1 MPWRSATYMGSGN
14 RAAIFRWHKAIFR
27 PVRSLRSGEND
38 EESSSMIQ
46 SYSGSE
52 ILQMAVEI
60 EEKGKAFHEGV
71 FAGVKDKKTRSVFRY
86 LADEEVKHKALF
98 QKMLRSADSESFS
111 GPYDPTEMMLYF
123 RSLVEQKIFPDA
135 ADPRSAAGALD
146 DPRVAVRIALSLEK
160 DALLFFHEMLSVTAA
175 RDRDLVDRII
185 AEERDH
191 IRRILA
197 LKAELGI

>member
-1 MPWRSATYMGSGN
+1 MTP
-14 RAAIFRWHKAIFR
+14 
-27 PVRSLRSGEND
+27 
-38 EESSSMIQ
+38 

-52 ILQMAVEI
+52 ILQMAVEL
-60 EEKGKAFHEGV
+60 EEMGKRFYERV
-71 FAGVKDKKTRSVFRY
+71 FDEVKDKKTRSVFRY

-123 RSLVEQKIFPDA
+123 KSLVGQKIFPDA
-135 ADPRSAAGALD
+135 ESADFASGALNDPRIAI
-146 DPRVAVRIALSLEK
+146 RIALSLEK
-160 DALLFFHEMLSVTAA
+160 DAILFFHEMQTVTAEG
-175 RDRDLVDRII
+175 DRTLVEGVI
-185 AEERDH
+185 AEERNH